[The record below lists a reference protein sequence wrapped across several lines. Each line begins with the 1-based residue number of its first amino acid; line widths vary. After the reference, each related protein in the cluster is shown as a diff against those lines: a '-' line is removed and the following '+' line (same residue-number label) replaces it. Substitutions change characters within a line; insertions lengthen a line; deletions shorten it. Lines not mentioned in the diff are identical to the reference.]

1 MECTRLHT
9 TIEEMNLHLVSLNI
23 DSEDTEF
30 AAQKFEAKFQ
40 VNFSVFDSKKFCQK
54 ELEKELQE
62 TCFLLKERDAQAVD

>member
-9 TIEEMNLHLVSLNI
+9 TLEELNLHLVSLNI

-40 VNFSVFDSKKFCQK
+40 VNFPIF
-54 ELEKELQE
+54 
-62 TCFLLKERDAQAVD
+62 